1 MLKVTFTFIFLFAGT
16 ISFSQ
21 INLKRVDPL
30 NLPTDIQNI
39 SDISM
44 ALRWTDSLGD
54 NVLVVTKKIIKR
66 EDEDRVIY
74 KGRKGIINF
83 PKNSIKKEGPYR
95 ILNEQN
101 RVTVKQTI
109 PSITFLFKIVN
120 DSAILN
126 WKVVGIPK
134 KCEGEDGNHT
144 KNWFSVTDL
153 DNNFKSEIWLISRS
167 ECIEDPNKGTMQIVM
182 YQDIFRYTMEGSIL
196 NSSPLENNMDNNF
209 RSTPEVFRKYALNLW
224 QQYVFKN

>member
-1 MLKVTFTFIFLFAGT
+1 MKTTFTFIFLFAGT

-21 INLKRVDPL
+21 INLKRVDP
-30 NLPTDIQNI
+30 NGLPTDIQNI
-39 SDISM
+39 TNISM

-66 EDEDRVIY
+66 DDEDRIIY
-74 KGRKGIINF
+74 KGRKGTINF
-83 PKNSIKKEGPYR
+83 PKESINKEMPNSIAS
-95 ILNEQN
+95 
-101 RVTVKQTI
+101 KQTI
-109 PSITFLFKIVN
+109 PSITFFFKIVN

-126 WKVVGIPK
+126 WKVISIAK

-182 YQDIFRYTMEGSIL
+182 YQDIFRYAMEGSIL
-196 NSSPLENNMDNNF
+196 TSSPLENNLDNNF
-209 RSTPEVFRKYALNLW
+209 RSTPEVFRKYALSLW
-224 QQYVFKN
+224 QQYVFKD